1 MFMYQNQYLLCALQN
16 ISLFLG
22 RNVRQN
28 REFVYS
34 KYVGAASK
42 PLMRFGN
49 AIKYTLF
56 VFITCR
62 RLRHGIVDCKKGK
75 YD

>member
-1 MFMYQNQYLLCALQN
+1 MFMYQNQYLLYALQN

-22 RNVRQN
+22 GMFDRTYNLCIP
-28 REFVYS
+28 

>member
-1 MFMYQNQYLLCALQN
+1 MFMYQNQYLLYALRD

-34 KYVGAASK
+34 KCGCAASK